1 MVYQERE
8 RLEREWEGRYQ
19 AEYGVLR
26 REVVETLDGY
36 LNCGILVHGA
46 ARVSCER
53 CQHSMVVPFSCKQ
66 RGVCPSCAAKR
77 AVVFAEHLHSEVLQ
91 PVPHHHAV
99 FSVPKRLRA
108 YFRYNRAL
116 SSVLFTAAWES
127 LAELFQS
134 LVPEGKPGGVLVFQ
148 SAGESLNFNLDF
160 AKASSEQATFGDP
173 AVALAKA
180 DASSRYHQRWSL

>member
-8 RLEREWEGRYQ
+8 RLEREWEVRYQ

-46 ARVSCER
+46 ARVSCEL
-53 CQHSMVVPFSCKQ
+53 CQHSMVVPFSCKR

-99 FSVPKRLRA
+99 FSVPK
-108 YFRYNRAL
+108 
-116 SSVLFTAAWES
+116 S
-127 LAELFQS
+127 
-134 LVPEGKPGGVLVFQ
+134 
-148 SAGESLNFNLDF
+148 DF
-160 AKASSEQATFGDP
+160 AKASSGHRATNGGP
-173 AVALAKA
+173 RRSLRRRRAVTRLF
-180 DASSRYHQRWSL
+180 SV